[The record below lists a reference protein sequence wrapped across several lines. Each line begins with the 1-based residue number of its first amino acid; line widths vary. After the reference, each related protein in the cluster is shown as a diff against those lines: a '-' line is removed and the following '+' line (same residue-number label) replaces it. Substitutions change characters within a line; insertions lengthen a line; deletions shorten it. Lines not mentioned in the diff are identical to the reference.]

1 MAVTP
6 ARRALAVLVP
16 VAVLGALVAC
26 ADDGDAGADDRGGG
40 EAEQATPPPE
50 QFTGSVEDFYVV
62 PDPLP
67 AGEPG
72 DLIRVQQIEAAPGER
87 GLRIMYHSTDA
98 NGDDRAVT
106 GVVHHP
112 TGPPPEGGWP
122 VLAWAHGT
130 SGIAPRCAPSRI
142 PMVPNAYGVEGVR
155 VAPDYV
161 GLGPE
166 GEVHPYLS
174 AAGEGNA
181 MVDGVRAVHQID
193 GAGAGD
199 RWLVVGHSQGGHAA
213 LVTNEIAADAVP
225 AYDLLGTVAIAP
237 GAQFTE
243 TYGDE
248 VPFRI
253 ITALVLFGGVD
264 ENPDIDPASYLSPQV
279 MAAATPVM
287 RDECLGPII
296 DALVPFAV
304 SPDFYVQD
312 PLDDE
317 AARAWMEENDPGQ
330 VVSDSPLLLI
340 SGGRDGI
347 VVPARTN
354 ALYDRLCDLGQVV
367 QFLDLPEATHDSE
380 PLDAA
385 DQISGWLADRLAG
398 EPAPTTCA

>member
-1 MAVTP
+1 MAVT
-6 ARRALAVLVP
+6 AVHRALAALVP
-16 VAVLGALVAC
+16 VALLGSLVAC
-26 ADDGDAGADDRGGG
+26 SADDDAGADDRGGDA
-40 EAEQATPPPE
+40 AEQAADAPE

-67 AGEPG
+67 PG
-72 DLIRVQQIEAAPGER
+72 DPGELIRVQQIDAAPGER
-87 GLRIMYHSTDA
+87 GLRIMYHSAD
-98 NGDDRAVT
+98 GGDRAVT
-106 GVVHHP
+106 GVVHYP

-130 SGIAPRCAPSRI
+130 SGIAPQCAPSR
-142 PMVPNAYGVEGVR
+142 VPLVPDAYGVEGVR

-181 MVDGVRAVHQID
+181 MVDGVRAAHQIEEAA
-193 GAGAGD
+193 AGG

-213 LVTNEIAADAVP
+213 LVTNEIGPDALP
-225 AYDLLGTVAIAP
+225 EYDLLGTVAIAP

-253 ITALVLFGGVD
+253 ITALVLFGSAD
-264 ENPDIDPASYLSPQV
+264 EHPDIDPASYLSPEV
-279 MAAATPVM
+279 MAVATTVM

-317 AARAWMEENDPGQ
+317 VARGWMEENDPGQ
-330 VVSDSPLLLI
+330 VVSESPLLLI

-354 ALYDRLCDLGQVV
+354 ALYERLCDLGQVV
-367 QFLDLPEATHDSE
+367 QFIDLPEATHDTE
-380 PLDAA
+380 PVDAA

-398 EPAPTTCA
+398 EPASSTCA